1 MAKVASQAPRLD
13 HSGENMNREKISN
26 HPAQQPIGY
35 QDLLNAVAKAFSR
48 HGQGTGIV
56 EARTG
61 NVE

>member
-1 MAKVASQAPRLD
+1 MAKVTSRID

-26 HPAQQPIGY
+26 HPDQQPIGY